1 MVKEIDMKLTNN
13 NKIYFEPLSHTY
25 TGPDGE
31 ILSGLTGLMAKHSL
45 SPDYSHIPEKVLMA
59 AAEKGTAIHKLLQD
73 YDEGNSLLN
82 EPLIEEY
89 RNAIRDAGL
98 THIASEYLVSDNEVV
113 ATFIDKVYDT
123 GIPNVVDLADVKTT
137 LKVHKRALAWQLGAN
152 VVLFERQNPGI
163 KVRNVFCIS
172 IDKNTR
178 KLKGLVPITPVSAD
192 EVDALISAEREGRI
206 YVDLYEE
213 PSAELVLTDEELSSY
228 VVQASEIASLKDKI
242 KQIEESLK
250 GLDKRVLDYML
261 EHNLETMEGG
271 GGVFKVKKAYE
282 RTSIDTDRLKKM
294 QPGIYEQYKKT
305 TTVAASLTF
314 NPTK

>member
-1 MVKEIDMKLTNN
+1 MVKEIDMKLIENN
-13 NKIYFEPLSHTY
+13 LIYFEPLSHTY
-25 TGPDGE
+25 IGLDGK

-59 AAEKGTAIHKLLQD
+59 AAEKGTAIHKLLQE
-73 YDEGNSLLN
+73 YDEGNALLN

-89 RNAIRDAGL
+89 RDAIRDAGL

-137 LKVHKRALAWQLGAN
+137 LKVHKRSLAWQLGAN

-172 IDKNTR
+172 IDKDTR
-178 KLKGLVPITPVSAD
+178 KLRGLVPITPVSAE
-192 EVDALISAEREGRI
+192 EVDALLQSESEGRI
-206 YVDLYEE
+206 YIDLYEE
-213 PSAELVLTDEELSSY
+213 PSAELVLTDEELAAY
-228 VVQASEIASLKDKI
+228 VTQQAEIARLKEQI
-242 KQIEESLK
+242 KSIEETLK

-261 EHNLETMEGG
+261 ANDLVTLPGSGG
-271 GGVFKVKKAYE
+271 EFRLKRAYE
-282 RTSIDTDRLKKM
+282 RTTIDIERFRKM
-294 QPGIYEQYKKT
+294 QPGLFEQYSKT
-305 TTVAASLTF
+305 TVVQPSISF
-314 NPTK
+314 KPNK